1 MGTVFIISE
10 ATNSPSDYLNPGF
23 PATEVMG
30 TLRFG
35 SGDAGQWFLA
45 NVVLHSKELTL
56 SGVHLSTKRFSK
68 LLLKVRGEPWHVT
81 VLLLPHNKLPLN
93 ACLQLAPL
101 NTHLPVVDRRSSHS
115 GPP

>member
-23 PATEVMG
+23 PAAGAM
-30 TLRFG
+30 
-35 SGDAGQWFLA
+35 SGDVGQWFLP

-56 SGVHLSTKRFSK
+56 SGVHLSAKRFSK

-93 ACLQLAPL
+93 ARLQLASL